1 MSRRADE
8 AGIGTCGRCGRIG
21 PCIKEVSYPA
31 EPLCLECFDLLEED
45 GIPYKAECIECGI
58 EDQFWRWP
66 DDEEQ
71 EDLRCA
77 DCDEE

>member
-1 MSRRADE
+1 MPRRTEE
-8 AGIGTCGRCGRIG
+8 AGIGACGHCGRFG
-21 PCIKEVSYPA
+21 PCIKEASYP
-31 EPLCLECFDLLEED
+31 EPLCIECFDLLEEE
-45 GIPYKAECIECGI
+45 GIPYQAECVVCGA

-66 DDEEQ
+66 DDEER